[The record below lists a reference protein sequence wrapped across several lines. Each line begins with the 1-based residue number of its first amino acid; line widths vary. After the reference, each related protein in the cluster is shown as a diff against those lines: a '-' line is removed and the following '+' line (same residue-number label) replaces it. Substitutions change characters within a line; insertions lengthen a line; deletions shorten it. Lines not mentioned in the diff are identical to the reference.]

1 MSESGDSEVNLA
13 RQKIYSALE
22 MSPKDKDGQY
32 EVLSLLLT
40 LIPEEFSK
48 MFTNS
53 NTIAVGDEVR
63 SDVVSCIEIFPNGDC
78 TLASSHVYS
87 LCTT

>member
-1 MSESGDSEVNLA
+1 MSESGDYEVSLA

-22 MSPKDKDGQY
+22 MSPKGQ
-32 EVLSLLLT
+32 ECPHEALSMLLI
-40 LIPEEFSK
+40 LIPDKFSK

-63 SDVVSCIEIFPNGDC
+63 SDVVSCIEIFTNGDC
-78 TLASSHVYS
+78 TLASSLVNS
-87 LCTT
+87 LGIT